1 MRQLGEMRVRL
12 HKRAFLFRCC
22 LVERVLENKFFFLFV
37 YAVGLEN
44 EVGEFF

>member
-1 MRQLGEMRVRL
+1 MRFYFGAVWSREFWR
-12 HKRAFLFRCC
+12 
-22 LVERVLENKFFFLFV
+22 ERERENKFIDFV